1 MALNRRLCV
10 PQPRATEGVQGWAP
24 SGFNSYSS
32 VTPTLHPFV
41 GLSFPTCTEW
51 VSSAQPK

>member
-1 MALNRRLCV
+1 MNRRLCV